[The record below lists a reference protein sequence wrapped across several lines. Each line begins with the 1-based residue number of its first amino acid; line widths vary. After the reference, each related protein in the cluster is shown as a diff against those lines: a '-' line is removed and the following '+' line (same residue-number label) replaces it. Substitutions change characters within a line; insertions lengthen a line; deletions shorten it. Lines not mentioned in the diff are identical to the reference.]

1 MTATSTAMQIAIA
14 DDDAMTRRLLRALLT
29 AAGHEVLEAGDGEAA
44 WALLQREG
52 VSLLIT
58 DWQMPRLDGPG
69 LIRRIRTADL
79 PGYIYTILLTSR
91 DSKTDTV
98 AGLEGGADDYLT
110 KPFHAE
116 ELRARVA
123 IGARILA
130 LEASLREARDGYAY
144 QASHD
149 PLTGLLNRLAITTH
163 VRAELARASR
173 GGHPLSLALLDIDH
187 FKQVNDTHGH
197 LVGDQALCHVAQTL
211 TGAVRPYDWVGRWGG
226 EEFLVI
232 LAGTGLDD
240 ALAAAERLRAEI
252 EARPLRLADGAALS
266 LTVSVGVA
274 CAGPAG
280 EQPGDPVRLF
290 QRADAALYEAKRMGR
305 NRVCR

>member
-1 MTATSTAMQIAIA
+1 MGMQIVIA
-14 DDDAMTRRLLRALLT
+14 DDDALTRRLLRALLT
-29 AAGHEVLEAGDGEAA
+29 AAGHQVLEAADGEAA

-69 LIRRIRTADL
+69 LIRRIREAEL
-79 PGYIYTILLTSR
+79 PGYIYSILLTSR

-98 AGLEGGADDYLT
+98 AGLDCGADDYLT

-123 IGARILA
+123 IGERILT

-149 PLTGLLNRLAITTH
+149 PLTGLLNRLAITSH

-173 GGHPLSLALLDIDH
+173 GDQPLCLALLDIDH
-187 FKQVNDTHGH
+187 FKQVNDSYGH
-197 LVGDQALCHVAQTL
+197 LVGDQALCHIAQTL
-211 TGAVRPYDWVGRWGG
+211 TRAVRPYDWVGRWGG
-226 EEFLVI
+226 EEFLVV
-232 LAGTGLDD
+232 LSGTHLRD

-252 EARPLRLADGAALS
+252 EANPLRLADGGVLAL
-266 LTVSVGVA
+266 TASVGVA
-274 CAGPAG
+274 CADPPAG
-280 EQPGDPVRLF
+280 GSPDPGRLF
-290 QRADAALYEAKRMGR
+290 QQADAALYEAKRLGR
-305 NRVCR
+305 NRVCW